1 MSLEYRLTSEAAVD
15 ARLLE
20 LEFWSD
26 SHTESPR
33 VEAQDEAERAFD
45 GILLCGDG
53 CVRCGACFGDAG
65 ESCSFEGA
73 SVSGGC
79 RDVAV
84 EEEYSKRGAM
94 CGSMLDEKSLA
105 AEVTELFE
113 ARGFPGY
120 AARAAAEAAGATAL
134 EAWQPCRADGEM
146 L

>member
-1 MSLEYRLTSEAAVD
+1 MGSASALMA
-15 ARLLE
+15 LE
-20 LEFWSD
+20 LDALGDRSCGTAAHAPVRSGAPSMD
-26 SHTESPR
+26 
-33 VEAQDEAERAFD
+33 D
-45 GILLCGDG
+45 ILLCGDD

-84 EEEYSKRGAM
+84 EEEYSRRGAM

-105 AEVTELFE
+105 AEVAELFE

-120 AARAAAEAAGATAL
+120 AARAAAEAAVATAL
-134 EAWQPCRADGEM
+134 EAWQPCRADGAIVE
-146 L
+146 